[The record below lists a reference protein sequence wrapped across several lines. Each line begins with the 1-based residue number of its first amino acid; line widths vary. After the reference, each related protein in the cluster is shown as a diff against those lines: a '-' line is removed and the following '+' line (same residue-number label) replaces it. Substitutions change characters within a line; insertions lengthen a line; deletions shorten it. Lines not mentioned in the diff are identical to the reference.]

1 MDRKWT
7 VRLGQVFKNQ
17 YAQKFTSVF
26 KDENEISSWVETW
39 SALECDVDSMKA
51 ALARLPTEFP
61 EWPPTFGQFK
71 TLLVDHTVVV
81 RALPPPVK
89 SLPTP
94 EQVEKLNAT
103 IKKSPGGRWWTTDKV
118 VNQAQVDFIIRQA
131 NHFGNGSAADKFLRD
146 CREVGVITGNRA
158 SV

>member
-1 MDRKWT
+1 MKRSWS
-7 VRLGQVFKNQ
+7 VRLHQVFKDM
-17 YAQKFTSVF
+17 YAQKFTALF
-26 KDENEISSWVETW
+26 KSESE
-39 SALECDVDSMKA
+39 VDSWIELWSTMDGDVVA

-71 TLLVDHTVVV
+71 ALLVDHSVVV

-103 IKKSPGGRWWTTDKV
+103 IKKSPGGRWWTTEKV

-131 NHFGNGSAADKFLRD
+131 NHFGIGSAADKFLRD
-146 CREVGVITGNRA
+146 CREVGVITGNRV